1 MLKFK
6 ISETYSR
13 TDRRMTGRRSWQTIH
28 CEWSMSHVTMIVK
41 LVDREVLSKK
51 KKGENLRSG
60 LKFECS
66 GLGGIN

>member
-1 MLKFK
+1 M
-6 ISETYSR
+6 S
-13 TDRRMTGRRSWQTIH
+13 GRRSWQTIH

-41 LVDREVLSKK
+41 LEVLSKK